1 MRRKPLLALGAGALL
16 VLAACDSRDYEAEIA
31 DLETQLQEAE
41 GQLQQAMS
49 ENETLSGQMTE
60 MEAGGGEVSE
70 GAAQAIG
77 EIQMMAQRTY
87 DRLGA
92 LEREPDA
99 PADQMEEAIAA
110 LREDVQGI
118 LDSVQTAGQELGVE
132 LEQAATEGGEAAG
145 GAAQEAEGA
154 AQDAGEAVE
163 GAAEEAGQAAEE
175 AGEEVEEETTPQ

>member
-16 VLAACDSRDYEAEIA
+16 ILAACDSRDYEAEIA

-41 GQLQQAMS
+41 VQLQQAMS

-60 MEAGGGEVSE
+60 MEATGGEVSE

-77 EIQMMAQRTY
+77 EIQMIAQRTY

-92 LEREPDA
+92 LEREPGA
-99 PADQMEEAIAA
+99 PADQMEQAIAA

-118 LDSVQTAGQELGVE
+118 LDSVQTAGEELGVE

-145 GAAQEAEGA
+145 GA